1 MLVNRTWG
9 QATAEELVVTDAS
22 DTITISIPEG
32 MCADLDR
39 ASRDR
44 GIAPDELALDVLS
57 EFLHTQRQERWSKI
71 FAYGERRA
79 RELGIKREDVERL
92 IDEYREEVNTAEK

>member
-1 MLVNRTWG
+1 M
-9 QATAEELVVTDAS
+9 TDAS
-22 DTITISIPEG
+22 NTITLSIPKG

-39 ASRDR
+39 ACRDR

-57 EFLHTQRQERWSKI
+57 EYLYTQRQERWNKI

-79 RELGIKREDVERL
+79 RDLGIKREDVERL
-92 IDEYREEVNTAEK
+92 IEEYREEVRASQK

>member
-1 MLVNRTWG
+1 M
-9 QATAEELVVTDAS
+9 TDTS

-32 MCADLDR
+32 MCADLDH
-39 ASRDR
+39 ACRDR
-44 GIAPDELALDVLS
+44 GITPDELALDVLS

-79 RELGIKREDVERL
+79 RDLGIKREDVERL
-92 IDEYREEVNTAEK
+92 IEEYREEVKTAQK